1 MKIKNKKILAII
13 MAGVIGASLL
23 AGCSEKKTEDKK
35 NTVQNEVEN
44 EVENEAEVESGSSI
58 SGVGK
63 FNTTDLEGNAYTE
76 KLFED
81 YELTL
86 VNAFATWCSP
96 CVEEMPYLDQL
107 YKEMKDEG
115 VNVVGIVMDTV
126 DEKGN
131 IDENAIERAKLLKEY
146 TGVTYP
152 ILIPDSGYLNG
163 RVGNLQAFPETFFVD
178 RNGKIVGET
187 YQGSAGLEEWREVVK
202 KELSDVRGEE

>member
-23 AGCSEKKTEDKK
+23 AGCSEKETEDKK

-44 EVENEAEVESGSSI
+44 EAEEESGSSI
-58 SGVGK
+58 SEVGK
-63 FNTTDLEGNAYTE
+63 FNTTDIEGNAYTE

-126 DEKGN
+126 DENGN